1 MPCNVIHHIPT
12 LSQPASVSDVV
23 PQHLQLVQPHSSG
36 WVEEEISL
44 ANSFKGL
51 GFLENGHVMKPDL
64 PLQEAAAISNYAA
77 LAVPIQQSISTGTGG
92 FYGLSKAEDLAK
104 SSKIDTLSSSGVI
117 TDNSVVK
124 TSSPLQAGLK
134 KSPVSQPSRHHG
146 PPPGFSHVP
155 PKQDIEPT
163 VSDLISENSIMD
175 DYSWLDGYQLPSST
189 RALFP
194 NGTLTYPH
202 SNSQQV
208 SNDGLN
214 GTSCFPFPGKQV
226 PSALQGEKQNVF
238 PNLNSIPKFSFSLDS
253 RRSVNG
259 AFHRGHQ
266 KVHDLDWKKKWVK
279 FQVCGQALMYNRSSN
294 IVARIFDRQIC
305 TPAPGTSVHH
315 ARRFYENLVPSYTI
329 YEVECPDH
337 SFRKFTDDGQYLI
350 SFSRNH
356 QELIVYRPRWLSF
369 SCKDEDCDKHDLPSK
384 AKRFD
389 GFFTQLYCVP
399 LASCNELICKDFFL
413 YMESN
418 QFGLF
423 ATSTAQIH
431 DAPAVGG
438 AVQGV
443 PSIEKITFHLLRLE
457 DGEILDKKVFCNDF
471 VNLTH
476 NMGVFLYDDLLAIVS
491 LRYQTIHILQIRDS
505 GNLVDVRAIGEF
517 CREDDELFLNSNAQG
532 MALSDKNKQH
542 QLPGNHIENHMHPAQ
557 PNLGNSFL
565 SGIKQRLLSF
575 IFQGLWNEER
585 DDALRAQ
592 RLRKK
597 FYFHFQDYVDLIIWK
612 VQFLDRHHLLIKFG
626 SVDGGP
632 QVSRNADHHP
642 AFVAVYNMDTTEI
655 VSFYQNSADELYLLF
670 EQFCDHFHATSRNSM
685 YMNFISSHSN
695 NIHALEQLRSI
706 KDKAS
711 NSSQFV
717 KKMLASLPFSCQSQS
732 PSPYFDQS
740 LFRFDDKLISATDRH
755 RQSTDHPIKFIL
767 RKYPYSLK
775 FKIKPGPEAGS
786 MDGRAKKI
794 SSFLFHPI
802 LPLALSVQ
810 QTLFLQPSVVNIHF
824 RR

>member
-1 MPCNVIHHIPT
+1 M
-12 LSQPASVSDVV
+12 
-23 PQHLQLVQPHSSG
+23 
-36 WVEEEISL
+36 
-44 ANSFKGL
+44 
-51 GFLENGHVMKPDL
+51 
-64 PLQEAAAISNYAA
+64 YYR
-77 LAVPIQQSISTGTGG
+77 ST
-92 FYGLSKAEDLAK
+92 
-104 SSKIDTLSSSGVI
+104 
-117 TDNSVVK
+117 
-124 TSSPLQAGLK
+124 
-134 KSPVSQPSRHHG
+134 
-146 PPPGFSHVP
+146 
-155 PKQDIEPT
+155 
-163 VSDLISENSIMD
+163 
-175 DYSWLDGYQLPSST
+175 
-189 RALFP
+189 
-194 NGTLTYPH
+194 
-202 SNSQQV
+202 
-208 SNDGLN
+208 
-214 GTSCFPFPGKQV
+214 
-226 PSALQGEKQNVF
+226 
-238 PNLNSIPKFSFSLDS
+238 
-253 RRSVNG
+253 
-259 AFHRGHQ
+259 
-266 KVHDLDWKKKWVK
+266 
-279 FQVCGQALMYNRSSN
+279 N
-294 IVARIFDRQIC
+294 IAARIFDRQIC
-305 TPAPGTSVHH
+305 TPAPGTTVHH

-337 SFRKFTDDGQYLI
+337 SFRKFTEDGQYLI
-350 SFSRNH
+350 SFSRNY
-356 QELIVYRPRWLSF
+356 QELIVYRPRWLSY
-369 SCKDEDCDKHDLPSK
+369 SCNDEDCDKHDLPSK
-384 AKRFD
+384 ARRFD
-389 GFFTQLYCVP
+389 SFFTQLYCVP

-443 PSIEKITFHLLRLE
+443 PSIEKITFHLLRME
-457 DGEILDKKVFCNDF
+457 DGEILDKKVFSNDF

-505 GNLVDVRAIGEF
+505 GNLVNVRAIGEF

-532 MALSDKNKQH
+532 MSLSDRNKQ
-542 QLPGNHIENHMHPAQ
+542 QQVPENGLENHMHQ
-557 PNLGNSFL
+557 GQLNTENSFL

-575 IFQGLWNEER
+575 IFQGIWNEET
-585 DDALRAQ
+585 DDSLRIQ
-592 RLRKK
+592 KLRNK

-642 AFVAVYNMDTTEI
+642 AFVAIYNMDTTEI
-655 VSFYQNSADELYLLF
+655 VSFYQNSADELYMLF
-670 EQFCDHFHATSRNSM
+670 EKFCDHFHVTSRNSM
-685 YMNFISSHSN
+685 YMNFVSSHSN

-767 RKYPYSLK
+767 RNSPYTLK

-802 LPLALSVQ
+802 FPFALSIQ

>member
-1 MPCNVIHHIPT
+1 
-12 LSQPASVSDVV
+12 
-23 PQHLQLVQPHSSG
+23 
-36 WVEEEISL
+36 
-44 ANSFKGL
+44 
-51 GFLENGHVMKPDL
+51 
-64 PLQEAAAISNYAA
+64 
-77 LAVPIQQSISTGTGG
+77 
-92 FYGLSKAEDLAK
+92 
-104 SSKIDTLSSSGVI
+104 
-117 TDNSVVK
+117 
-124 TSSPLQAGLK
+124 
-134 KSPVSQPSRHHG
+134 
-146 PPPGFSHVP
+146 
-155 PKQDIEPT
+155 
-163 VSDLISENSIMD
+163 
-175 DYSWLDGYQLPSST
+175 
-189 RALFP
+189 
-194 NGTLTYPH
+194 
-202 SNSQQV
+202 
-208 SNDGLN
+208 
-214 GTSCFPFPGKQV
+214 
-226 PSALQGEKQNVF
+226 
-238 PNLNSIPKFSFSLDS
+238 
-253 RRSVNG
+253 
-259 AFHRGHQ
+259 
-266 KVHDLDWKKKWVK
+266 
-279 FQVCGQALMYNRSSN
+279 MYYRSSN
-294 IVARIFDRQIC
+294 IAARIFDRQIC

-315 ARRFYENLVPSYTI
+315 ARRFYENLVPSYTV
-329 YEVECPDH
+329 YEVEFPDH
-337 SFRKFTDDGQYLI
+337 SFRKFTEDGQYLV

-369 SCKDEDCDKHDLPSK
+369 SCNDEDCDKHDLPAK
-384 AKRFD
+384 ARRFD
-389 GFFTQLYCVP
+389 SFFTQLYCVP
-399 LASCNELICKDFFL
+399 LVSCNELICKDFFL

-418 QFGLF
+418 KFGLF

-443 PSIEKITFHLLRLE
+443 PSIEKITFHLLRME
-457 DGEILDKKVFCNDF
+457 DGEILDKKIFSNDF

-505 GNLVDVRAIGEF
+505 GNFVHVRAIGEF

-532 MALSDKNKQH
+532 MPLSNKNKQH
-542 QLPGNHIENHMHPAQ
+542 QVPENHVENHMHQGQ
-557 PNLGNSFL
+557 PNVGNSFL

-575 IFQGLWNEER
+575 IFQGLWNEET
-585 DDALRAQ
+585 DDTLRIQ
-592 RLRKK
+592 RLRNK

-670 EQFCDHFHATSRNSM
+670 EKYGDHFHVTSRNLM

-767 RKYPYSLK
+767 RNSPHTLK

-786 MDGRAKKI
+786 LDGRAKKI
-794 SSFLFHPI
+794 SSFLFHPF
-802 LPLALSVQ
+802 LPFALSIQ